1 VLESSI
7 LLTQVVQVKDQ
18 LISQFAMVETRVNV
32 KFILSLKMRLKRLQR
47 LLKKQLL
54 LKRQKKL
61 KLVLHLQLKSN
72 Q

>member
-7 LLTQVVQVKDQ
+7 LPTQVVQVKDQ

-32 KFILSLKMRLKRLQR
+32 KFILLFKMRPKRLQR

-54 LKRQKKL
+54 QRRPK
-61 KLVLHLQLKSN
+61 
-72 Q
+72 